1 MKFELA
7 KMKILWFFLLAVLTL
22 PVFSQE
28 KSITGT
34 VYDATSKEPLIGVTV
49 VVEGTF
55 NGVATNFDGKYTLK
69 VAPGQKLI
77 FSFVG
82 YVSQIVP
89 VGQLNELNVGL
100 VNQTLGLE
108 EVVVIGYGTVKKSD
122 ATGAVSTV
130 TSKDFAKGGIT
141 SPQELIVGKSAGTV
155 ITSNGGAPGAGSTI
169 RIRGG
174 SSMSAS
180 NDPLIIIDGFPVSN
194 SGISG
199 LANPLSTINP
209 NDIETFTV
217 LKDASATAI
226 YGSRASNGVILV
238 TTKKGSAGKPMKVD
252 YNGSFSANTVPAYVD
267 VLSGDEFREM
277 SLDLASKNAVGLNL
291 SSLNRLGQENTNW
304 QKEIYHTAMAQ
315 DHNVSISGGVKTMP
329 YRVSLGY
336 TDQDGILKT
345 TNMERSTLAIGLD
358 PSFFDNHLK
367 ININL
372 KGSYTEQN
380 FGEQGAVGSAVA
392 FDPTQPV
399 YNGNTKFGGFYTW
412 INLSDV
418 LPDGTMDP
426 NGSPNPIGVSNPV
439 ALLYQT
445 DNKSVVKRSL
455 GNAQFDY
462 KFHFLPELRAN
473 LNVGYDY
480 FTTKGHNNAT
490 NDAAFTYR
498 NGIGRKNDYTQSG
511 KSELLDFYL
520 NYVKEIASIKSKI
533 DVTAGYSWQHFYKEG
548 TSYVRN
554 GDETQISDDSE
565 FINENYLVSFFGR
578 LNYTLMDRYLL
589 TVTVRDDGSSRFSSE
604 NRWGVFPAA
613 ALAWK
618 IKDEPFM
625 KNVKAFSDLKVRL
638 GWGITGQQDIGNDYP
653 YLPVYRES
661 TATAQYQFGN
671 TFYKTLRPNAYDAN
685 IKWEETSTYNIG
697 LDYGFMQ
704 NRFTGTIDVYKRETM
719 DLLNFIP
726 IAAGSNFS
734 NYLTTNVGN
743 LENKGIEFSINGQI
757 IQKKDLNWSFGFN
770 AAYNENKITKL
781 TITDDPNYTGVDV
794 GLIGGGVG
802 NFIQNQ
808 RVGFPANSFYVFQ
821 QVYGSNGMPIEGLY
835 VDRTGSGGTVTSN
848 NLNKYHYEKPA
859 PDYTLGINSRIEYKQ
874 YDFSFSGRAN
884 IGNYAYNNVASGALY
899 STVYNQSG
907 FYNNVPTLLNN
918 AKFTNTQYFSDFYVE
933 NASFFRMD
941 NMSVGYNFDQ
951 YVKTRLSFTVQNAFT
966 ITNYKGLDPEVDG
979 GIDNNFYPRPRVFV
993 LGVNLTF

>member
-1 MKFELA
+1 
-7 KMKILWFFLLAVLTL
+7 
-22 PVFSQE
+22 
-28 KSITGT
+28 
-34 VYDATSKEPLIGVTV
+34 
-49 VVEGTF
+49 
-55 NGVATNFDGKYTLK
+55 
-69 VAPGQKLI
+69 
-77 FSFVG
+77 
-82 YVSQIVP
+82 
-89 VGQLNELNVGL
+89 
-100 VNQTLGLE
+100 
-108 EVVVIGYGTVKKSD
+108 
-122 ATGAVSTV
+122 
-130 TSKDFAKGGIT
+130 
-141 SPQELIVGKSAGTV
+141 
-155 ITSNGGAPGAGSTI
+155 
-169 RIRGG
+169 
-174 SSMSAS
+174 
-180 NDPLIIIDGFPVSN
+180 
-194 SGISG
+194 
-199 LANPLSTINP
+199 
-209 NDIETFTV
+209 
-217 LKDASATAI
+217 
-226 YGSRASNGVILV
+226 
-238 TTKKGSAGKPMKVD
+238 
-252 YNGSFSANTVPAYVD
+252 
-267 VLSGDEFREM
+267 
-277 SLDLASKNAVGLNL
+277 
-291 SSLNRLGQENTNW
+291 
-304 QKEIYHTAMAQ
+304 
-315 DHNVSISGGVKTMP
+315 
-329 YRVSLGY
+329 
-336 TDQDGILKT
+336 
-345 TNMERSTLAIGLD
+345 
-358 PSFFDNHLK
+358 
-367 ININL
+367 
-372 KGSYTEQN
+372 
-380 FGEQGAVGSAVA
+380 
-392 FDPTQPV
+392 
-399 YNGNTKFGGFYTW
+399 
-412 INLSDV
+412 
-418 LPDGTMDP
+418 MDP

-511 KSELLDFYL
+511 KSQLLDFYL
-520 NYVKEIASIKSKI
+520 NYVKDITSIKSKI

-589 TVTVRDDGSSRFSSE
+589 TVTVRDDGSSRFSSA

-704 NRFTGTIDVYKRETM
+704 NRFTGTIDVYKRETK

-757 IQKKDLNWSFGFN
+757 IQKRDLNWSFGFN

-848 NLNKYHYEKPA
+848 NLNKYHYKKPA
-859 PDYTLGINSRIEYKQ
+859 PDYTIGINSRIEYKQ

-907 FYNNVPTLLNN
+907 FYNNVPTLINN